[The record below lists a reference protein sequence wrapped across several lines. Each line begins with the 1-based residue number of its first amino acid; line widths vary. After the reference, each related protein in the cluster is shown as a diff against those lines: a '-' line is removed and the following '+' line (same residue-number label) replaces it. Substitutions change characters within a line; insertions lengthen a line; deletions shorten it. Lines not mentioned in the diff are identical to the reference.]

1 MLRAVVFY
9 SLIAV
14 AAGSGS
20 DTYNNLFS
28 DLSPLIALFGEQVT
42 KQFLSQSITF
52 ADCILFAAAPI
63 GLLTGV
69 VSAIRLGGYAWLRAT
84 VGRAAESRAA
94 AGLELTSATSSGI
107 CELWDGKSVVR
118 TQGTASILSV
128 LFLDHKS
135 TPTRPS
141 IEGES
146 EPVEI
151 EDREPLLRQQAVAE
165 EPHPTLV
172 DFEEGKTLGWIVP
185 VGLAS
190 YRKHQKKVQVRTGA
204 AWEQTEDSLPSE
216 DALAGARNPIPPIPP
231 NIALNASSRPSNF
244 LVKTAALAGLVTQG
258 AVLTLGGL
266 VTYRYIPSDGGGVR
280 LYAFPLMAA
289 GTSLVSLGMTI
300 CAFIVVAS
308 SRRETWIT
316 RYVHSGNPELV
327 WLQRQQVVNDETF
340 PAIALFPKDPKIY
353 LSLAEQEGESSQRP
367 RLVLFGVLC
376 SMVGFVFQFVGLRNL
391 HWSVSVAQL
400 VAMFMTTAIRVFLH
414 MPFSNA
420 MRCEVLPPN
429 FELEWLTNELAPFTT
444 TPHQRLS
451 DSLTSSPP
459 LALKQAILVRN
470 QLRDIAVDVGWES
483 SVAVEA
489 KKLRETIDSVMNSLW
504 ADPAFVIQER
514 NRDSTIFTW
523 QVGDLDCGDI
533 LKDIEFTVRRNRRP
547 GLWTSWVSSSNDIES
562 VLALWLYAIHS
573 KFVNVIADNEDKEPH
588 NTSRRAIWQIG
599 PMTPEYCMDYDWW
612 IRRASTFFLMHADGT
627 SPAIDILDGV
637 PLMRSSFA
645 SSESPSVQGV
655 VTHCSLTKMC
665 CRYLFIRFLE
675 EALRVVSHVQG
686 ITVIREAE
694 DGAVPEL
701 IRFQHTAIETLTVMV
716 SSFGLFNSQESYFA
730 VVPCLRHVGLMPD
743 PVETLSKEGKK
754 TFKSHHSNIK
764 RMVHVDLRLAR
775 SYKHK
780 LDWEQAEK
788 IYSRLLLWLEAVE
801 APSRVRQDI
810 EETKSLLDDWRVG
823 EIKLRTGCD
832 PQNTLL
838 DMIGEAIVPENL
850 TQRCAQNLWVLD
862 VAFVTG
868 FARDKGRSWVL
879 EVLTGALETGN
890 NAAVLLILLELM
902 DKSSLESIR
911 SELLELTQHTIHNDD
926 IYLIETMLLNSTRGP
941 ATTFSKVGCS
951 LGAAA
956 RSNKVAALKKLL
968 EAGVPV
974 NSRDS
979 DGYTALMVASAHG
992 HLEVAMQLF
1001 DFGAHI
1007 HAEPPLGGMDPL
1019 AAAVSG
1025 IHENTVNLLLTKDAS
1040 PSPLPRSYGTP
1051 LQLAAAS
1058 GSEVITEQLIDAV
1071 NRLAG
1076 TAVNTLG
1083 QPGGRSALQAA
1094 AENNHLEIVKMLLTR
1109 GADVNVP
1116 APARGYT
1123 ALQIACLRGH
1133 YELVKYLLDHGAGVN
1148 APAAAEGGLTALQ
1161 AAALGR
1167 HHQIVLDLLQVN
1179 ARINASA
1186 SIGGF
1191 TAIQAAAAGGDLA
1204 VFSTLIKAGANIA
1217 PRLKRHGRTVL
1228 QAACANGHLSMVE
1241 HVLAIPGI
1249 DANELPAE
1257 GHGLTPLQAAVSSGQ
1272 FEIVRVLINRGAY
1285 VNAEPSEERGRTAL
1299 QSAAEFGDLEITK
1312 LLLDK
1317 GAAIDAAPSE
1327 FEGFTAVQ
1335 AASHQGHF
1343 DIVKLL
1349 CEEGADIHASPSLNK
1364 GRTALQA
1371 AAEKGHLDIVQYL
1384 LEKGAYANERP
1395 AWKNGVTAWQVAYAN
1410 GYDRIA
1416 AILAQAGAKQDLQ
1429 KLPDTYIGSD
1439 WITVYPAELPDWTNA
1454 AKMERASSPNGFPD
1468 TVYYRSRAHINSK
1481 PTAKTLKIH
1490 GRSPLWDAASAGDLL
1505 LIQELLSAKHAV
1517 DDHSCIINSRTPLQ
1531 AAAEGGHIAVVFYLI
1546 QNAHANPNA
1555 PRAEI
1560 GGCTAVEAASAGG
1573 HLAVV
1578 QYLIANGATVNAE
1591 DPPEGKSALQ
1601 LAAANGHYA
1610 VVKDLL
1616 AAGADAN
1623 FVSAEAGASTALQAA
1638 QDNGWEQ
1645 VVELLEDAIAQG
1657 PVDQDAV
1664 DAYVSDIRERY
1675 SSYTT

>member
-1 MLRAVVFY
+1 MLRVVVFY

-14 AAGSGS
+14 AASSGS
-20 DTYNNLFS
+20 DTYNNLSS

-52 ADCILFAAAPI
+52 ADCILFAAAPL

-69 VSAIRLGGYAWLRAT
+69 VSAIRLGGYAWLRAII
-84 VGRAAESRAA
+84 GRAAESRAA

-135 TPTRPS
+135 TPNRPS
-141 IEGES
+141 IEGGS
-146 EPVEI
+146 EPIEN
-151 EDREPLLRQQAVAE
+151 EDREPLLRRDAVE

-190 YRKHQKKVQVRTGA
+190 YRKRQKKVQVRTGA

-244 LVKTAALAGLVTQG
+244 LVKTAALAGLMTQA
-258 AVLTLGGL
+258 AVLMLGGL
-266 VTYRYIPSDGGGVR
+266 VTYKYVPSDGGGVP
-280 LYAFPLMAA
+280 LYAFPLVAA
-289 GTSLVSLGMTI
+289 GTSLVFLGMTI

-308 SRRETWIT
+308 SRRETWMT
-316 RYVHSGNPELV
+316 RHIRSGNPELV

-353 LSLAEQEGESSQRP
+353 LSLAEQEGESSQQP

-376 SMVGFVFQFVGLRNL
+376 SIVGFVFQFVGLRNL

-400 VAMFMTTAIRVFLH
+400 VAMFVTTAIRVFLH

-444 TPHQRLS
+444 TPHQRLP
-451 DSLTSSPP
+451 DSLTLSPP

-470 QLRDIAVDVGWES
+470 QLRDIAVDIGWES

-489 KKLRETIDSVMNSLW
+489 KRLRDTIDGVMNSLW
-504 ADPAFVIQER
+504 ADPSFVIHEQ
-514 NRDSTIFTW
+514 NRDSTTFTW
-523 QVGDLDCGDI
+523 QVGDLECGDI
-533 LKDIEFTVRRNRRP
+533 LKNIEFTVRRNRRP
-547 GLWTSWVSSSNDIES
+547 GLWTSWASSGNDIES
-562 VLALWLYAIHS
+562 LLALWLYAIHP

-588 NTSRRAIWQIG
+588 NTSQRAIWQIG
-599 PMTPEYCMDYDWW
+599 PMTPECCMDYDWW

-627 SPAIDILDGV
+627 SAAIDILDGV
-637 PLMRSSFA
+637 PLMRSPFA
-645 SSESPSVQGV
+645 YSGSPSVQGV

-665 CRYLFIRFLE
+665 CRYLFMRFLE

-686 ITVIREAE
+686 ITVICAAE
-694 DGAVPEL
+694 NEAVPEL
-701 IRFQHTAIETLTVMV
+701 IRFQHTAIETLTATV
-716 SSFGLFNSQESYFA
+716 SKYGLFSSQESYFA
-730 VVPCLRHVGLMPD
+730 VVPSLRHVGLMPD

-754 TFKSHHSNIK
+754 TFESHHSNIK
-764 RMVHVDLRLAR
+764 RMIHVDLRLAR
-775 SYKHK
+775 SYKHR

-801 APSRVRQDI
+801 APLRVRQDI
-810 EETKSLLDDWRVG
+810 EEIKSLLNDWRVG

-838 DMIGEAIVPENL
+838 DMIGEVMVPENL
-850 TQRCAQNLWVLD
+850 IQRCAQNLWELD
-862 VAFVTG
+862 LAIMTG

-879 EVLTGALETGN
+879 EVFAEALEIGN

-911 SELLELTQHTIHNDD
+911 SELLELTQHTVHSDD
-926 IYLIETMLLNSTRGP
+926 IYLLETMLLNSIRGP
-941 ATTFSKVGCS
+941 AITFSKVGCS

-979 DGYTALMVASAHG
+979 DGYTALMVASADG
-992 HLEVAMQLF
+992 HMEIAMLLF
-1001 DFGAHI
+1001 NFGAHI
-1007 HAEPPLGGMDPL
+1007 DAEPPLGGMDPL
-1019 AAAVSG
+1019 SSAVAG
-1025 IHENTVNLLLTKDAS
+1025 THENTVNLLLSMGAS
-1040 PSPLPRSYGTP
+1040 PNQLPRSYGTP

-1058 GSEVITEQLIDAV
+1058 GSEIITEKLIKAA

-1109 GADVNVP
+1109 GADVNIP
-1116 APARGYT
+1116 APAKGYT
-1123 ALQIACLRGH
+1123 ALQVACLRVH
-1133 YELVKYLLDHGAGVN
+1133 YELVKYLLDQGADVN
-1148 APAAAEGGLTALQ
+1148 APAAAEDGLTALQ

-1179 ARINASA
+1179 ARINTSA
-1186 SIGGF
+1186 SIGGY

-1204 VFSTLIKAGANIA
+1204 VFNTLIKAGGNIA
-1217 PRLKRHGRTVL
+1217 TRLKRHGRSVL

-1241 HVLAIPGI
+1241 HILAIPRI
-1249 DANELPAE
+1249 DVNELPAE
-1257 GHGLTPLQAAVSSGQ
+1257 VHGLTPLQAAVSSGQ
-1272 FEIVRVLINRGAY
+1272 FEIVKLLLNRGAY

-1299 QSAAEFGDLEITK
+1299 QSAAECGDLEITK

-1317 GAAIDAAPSE
+1317 GAAIDAPPSE
-1327 FEGFTAVQ
+1327 CEGFTALQV
-1335 AASHQGHF
+1335 ASHRGHF

-1349 CEEGADIHASPSLNK
+1349 CDEGADIHASASLNK

-1410 GYDRIA
+1410 GYDGIV
-1416 AILAQAGAKQDLQ
+1416 AILAQAGAKQDLE
-1429 KLPDTYIGSD
+1429 KLSDTYIGSD
-1439 WITVYPAELPDWTNA
+1439 WVTVYPAELPDWTNTA
-1454 AKMERASSPNGFPD
+1454 RMERASSPNGFPD
-1468 TVYYRSRAHINSK
+1468 TEYYRPRARINNK
-1481 PTAKTLKIH
+1481 PTVKIFKLH
-1490 GRSPLWDAASAGDLL
+1490 GRSPLWDAASTGDLL

-1517 DDHSCIINSRTPLQ
+1517 DDHSCIIDSRTPLQ
-1531 AAAEGGHIAVVFYLI
+1531 AAAEGGHIAVVSHLI
-1546 QNAHANPNA
+1546 QSAHANPNA
-1555 PRAEI
+1555 LRAEI
-1560 GGCTAVEAASAGG
+1560 GGRTAVEAASAGG

-1578 QYLIANGATVNAE
+1578 QYLIANGATVNAR

-1623 FVSAEAGASTALQAA
+1623 FMSAEAGASTALQAA
-1638 QDNGWEQ
+1638 RDNGWEQ
-1645 VVELLEDAIAQG
+1645 VVELLEAAIAHG
-1657 PVDQDAV
+1657 LVDQDAV
-1664 DAYVSDIRERY
+1664 DAYVSDIQERY
-1675 SSYTT
+1675 LSYTT